1 MNYASVDLYVFTI
14 IIAVIIVRIG
24 CFLFGTKEPTFGLE
38 TTFFTGMNLGDGL
51 KRHPVM
57 LDEMGFM
64 LVILMIFR
72 LLKSKELINCYR
84 FKLFKVLGFLFR
96 FMVQFIKP
104 YHPIFLNLSSIQ
116 WCALIILCIIGS
128 FLLGILEHYFKLCN
142 HLFYYIKP
150 TNAM

>member
-38 TTFFTGMNLGDGL
+38 TTFFTGINLGDEL

-57 LDEMGFM
+57 LHEMGFM
-64 LVILMIFR
+64 LVLLIIFR
-72 LLKSKELINCYR
+72 FLKTKELINGDR
-84 FKLFKVLGFLFR
+84 FKLFMILYFLFR
-96 FMVQFIKP
+96 FIIKFIKP

-116 WCALIILCIIGS
+116 CSALIIIVYYWK
-128 FLLGILEHYFKLCN
+128 FFVRNYRT
-142 HLFYYIKP
+142 LF
-150 TNAM
+150 

>member
-57 LDEMGFM
+57 LHEMGFM
-64 LVILMIFR
+64 LVLLIIFR
-72 LLKSKELINCYR
+72 FLKTKELINGDR
-84 FKLFKVLGFLFR
+84 FKLFKVLYFLFL

-104 YHPIFLNLSSIQ
+104 YHPIFLNLSIQ
-116 WCALIILCIIGS
+116 WCALII
-128 FLLGILEHYFKLCN
+128 FV
-142 HLFYYIKP
+142 
-150 TNAM
+150 

>member
-57 LDEMGFM
+57 LHEMGFM
-64 LVILMIFR
+64 LVLLIIFR
-72 LLKSKELINCYR
+72 ILKNKELINGDR
-84 FKLFKVLGFLFR
+84 FKLFMILYFLFR
-96 FMVQFIKP
+96 FIIKFIKP

-116 WCALIILCIIGS
+116 CSALIIIVYYWK
-128 FLLGILEHYFKLCN
+128 FFVRNYRT
-142 HLFYYIKP
+142 LF
-150 TNAM
+150 